1 VLVIRRKFVSLSG
14 LDNPSFAK
22 QAEKRSIIL
31 FRSNEAGDRILLP
44 YSAVMGREEMAT
56 TVRSWIENQSRQE
69 STEGAARRLIR

>member
-56 TVRSWIENQSRQE
+56 TVSHGLRTNQDKRPKVRQE
-69 STEGAARRLIR
+69 G